1 LFLNFLHSLEN
12 NVAPQGHFYFLIP
25 FSRKKIMS
33 LAERSNIFYHLPM
46 QDLNKSQLIL
56 LTLLVSFVTSIGTG
70 IITTS
75 LLQEAPASVTQVINR
90 VVERTIEQVT
100 PDTPK
105 TSTVKPRETQVTTV
119 VVKEEDQVIEAI
131 SKNEKSIIRIQD
143 TSALSGNQFYG
154 IGLLLTKEGLVVS
167 ARRASSNPS
176 SAAPATFSAIFPDGT
191 THQITKLGTSDDEG
205 LTFFKIVKAANQTI
219 SAVPAIISTGSVQL
233 GQSAISISGE
243 EKNAVSIGRIVSI
256 DQNSQNSKEIKTI
269 NTDISGNPKIFGAP
283 ALNLS
288 GEIIGLRVV
297 LEGANQSFIS
307 NAVLLRVMKEYVG
320 R

>member
-1 LFLNFLHSLEN
+1 
-12 NVAPQGHFYFLIP
+12 
-25 FSRKKIMS
+25 
-33 LAERSNIFYHLPM
+33 M

-75 LLQEAPASVTQVINR
+75 LLQEAPTSVTQVINR

-105 TSTVKPRETQVTTV
+105 TNTTKPRETQVTTV
-119 VVKEEDQVIEAI
+119 VVKEEDQVINAI

-143 TSALSGNQFYG
+143 TSAIEGNQFYG

-167 ARRASSNPS
+167 ARRANSNPS
-176 SAAPATFSAIFPDGT
+176 SAAPATFTATLSDGA
-191 THQITKLGTSDDEG
+191 THPMTKLGTNDDEG
-205 LTFFKIVKAANQTI
+205 VTFFKIVKDAKQSI
-219 SAVPAIISTGSVQL
+219 SAVPAIISTGNVQL
-233 GQSAISISGE
+233 GQSAITLAGE
-243 EKNAVSIGRIVSI
+243 EKNSVSIGRIVSI
-256 DQNSQNSKEIKTI
+256 DQNSQNPKEIRTI

-288 GEIIGLRVV
+288 GEIIGLRVT
-297 LEGANQSFIS
+297 LEGINQSFIS

-320 R
+320 K